1 MSGESPPFQE
11 PAPEEIL
18 VGGEGWSGDGFL
30 AAPSLPAPLPQ
41 EERGAKRGA
50 FSQEG
55 KQLNQ
60 SRAKSKSTAS
70 DWQKLQN
77 DIAQSVAKREARA
90 RQKPAIHYP
99 EELPVS
105 QRADEIEALIRAHQ
119 VVIVCGETGS
129 GKTTQLPKI
138 CLAAGRGEAGLI
150 GHTQPRRMAARAVAT
165 RLAEE
170 LKTPLGSGLNA
181 AVGFKVRFTD
191 HTQPDAYIKLMTD
204 GILLAEAQHDPWLS
218 HYDTIIVDEAHERSL
233 NIDFLLG
240 YLKQLL
246 LKRPDLKLIITSAT
260 LDADRFS
267 RHFGTESSPAP
278 VIEVSGR
285 TYPVEIRCRPLG
297 RENDVG
303 EDADDEEGME
313 DAIADTVEELWR
325 GGSGDILVFLPGE
338 REIRETADVL
348 RRALQQRPY
357 ASRMEIL
364 PLYARLS
371 VSDQQR
377 IFSKSDGRRIV
388 LSTNVA
394 ETSLTVPGIRY
405 VIDTGLARVKR
416 YSLRNKTTLLRIE
429 KISRAAA
436 NQRAGRCGRIEAGVC
451 VRLYGEEDFQARPE
465 YTDPEILRSSL
476 ASVILQMA
484 ALKLGQAEF
493 FPFVDAPGSRAIADG
508 YQLLRELDAMDV
520 DGTLTSTG
528 RELSRLPLDPRIG
541 RIVLMAR
548 EKACLPEALVIASAL
563 AVPDARERPLDKQQA
578 ADQAHL
584 HFRDERSDFLSL
596 VALWEFFAGLN
607 EEKLSHRKTVERCRA
622 QFVNYL
628 RCREWRDVHKQ
639 LVNSLKEANW
649 QWDEALPKTCTTER
663 YRALHEALLTG
674 LLSNIGTK
682 ADESDEYLGARG
694 IRFFVHP
701 GSGVKKSGRWILA
714 AELTETSRLY
724 ARCVA
729 RIEPEWIEA
738 IAGDRVN
745 KNYFDPHWD
754 EKRGEVT
761 GFERVQ
767 LYGLTLVARRQV
779 SFSRVDPKAAHEVF
793 VREALVPG
801 KLRTKGAFLTHNQQ
815 LIDDVAELEH
825 KARRQDVL
833 VDDETMAAFYFERV
847 PPEVNSLASFER
859 WREKNERSDP
869 QRLFL
874 TRELLMRH
882 AARWVTEDLF
892 PEFFEVQSN
901 ALPLKYRFEPEHS
914 LDGLT
919 LTVPLTLLNQI
930 DAARMSWLV
939 PGMVRDK
946 ITWYFKALPKAQRNR
961 LVPLPESVT
970 GFLEAMPFGEL
981 FLSKALCVWY
991 EKNYGGTLDTASW
1004 KDEDLPQ
1011 HLRMSYEV
1019 IDAEGTLLSQSRDL
1033 SKLQQELKEMAQ
1045 VSLSAGAS
1053 EKHGQSL
1060 EKRGL
1065 VCWDFGTL
1073 PETLALTHQGQKL
1086 IAYPALVDEENSVA
1100 LLLRDT
1106 QEIALQDTR
1115 AGIVRLIRLALKDLL
1130 TRWEKQPPGFQ
1141 QPALQL
1147 KPLIPTDR
1155 LLTDILNAVCDRAFI
1170 GDDPLPRNEKA
1181 FNDQVK
1187 RARTR
1192 FAAVA
1197 ESAFR
1202 LLGEIAAEHQQ
1213 LTGRMN
1219 GASSAFSR
1227 LIQELKAQRDT
1238 LLYPGFFSETPW
1250 PQLAHLPRYLKAMD
1264 RRLAKYPERVA
1275 RDQKH
1280 GAQMLV
1286 YWQRYQE
1293 RWARDKKERVHHPQL
1308 EAYRWLLEELRVSLF
1323 AQELKTLMP
1332 VSFQRVEKA
1341 WAALITLRSD
1351 P

>member
-1 MSGESPPFQE
+1 VFLSLHEQLSKTLSRDRYRLEARLRRMSKSSLPPRGGGC
-11 PAPEEIL
+11 PE
-18 VGGEGWSGDGFL
+18 GAGEGERQTFD
-30 AAPSLPAPLPQ
+30 PSPPAPLPQ
-41 EERGAKRGA
+41 GERGVKNKN
-50 FSQEG
+50 E
-55 KQLNQ
+55 
-60 SRAKSKSTAS
+60 TP
-70 DWQKLQN
+70 DWKKLQN
-77 DIAQSVAKREARA
+77 EIAQSIAKREVRA
-90 RQKPAIHYP
+90 RQKPAFSYP

-105 QRADEIEALIRAHQ
+105 QRAGEIEALIRAHQ

-165 RLAEE
+165 RIADE
-170 LKTPLGSGLNA
+170 LKTPLGDA
-181 AVGFKVRFTD
+181 IGFKVRFTD
-191 HTQPDAYIKLMTD
+191 HTRPDAYIKLMTD

-246 LKRPDLKLIITSAT
+246 AKRPDLKLIITSAT
-260 LDADRFS
+260 LDANRFA
-267 RHFGTESSPAP
+267 RHFGTETSPAP
-278 VIEVSGR
+278 IIEVSGR
-285 TYPVEIRCRPLG
+285 TYPVDIRYRPLG

-348 RRALQQRPY
+348 RRALQRRPY
-357 ASRMEIL
+357 ASRLEIL

-371 VSDQQR
+371 VAEQQR
-377 IFSKSDGRRIV
+377 IFSRSDGRRIV

-405 VIDTGLARVKR
+405 VIDAGLARIKR

-429 KISRAAA
+429 KISQAAA
-436 NQRAGRCGRIEAGVC
+436 NQRAGRCGRIEAGIC
-451 VRLYGEEDFQARPE
+451 VRLYSEEDFHARPE

-484 ALKLGQAEF
+484 ALKLGEAES
-493 FPFVDAPGSRAIADG
+493 FPFVDAPGSRAITDG
-508 YQLLRELDAMDV
+508 HQLLRELGAMDA
-520 DGTLTSTG
+520 DGRLTPTG
-528 RELSRLPLDPRIG
+528 KELSRLPLDPRIG
-541 RIVLMAR
+541 RIVLAAR
-548 EKACLPEALVIASAL
+548 EKNCLPEALVIASAL
-563 AVPDARERPLDKQQA
+563 SVPDARERPLDKQQA

-596 VALWEFFAGLN
+596 VTLWEFFTGLN

-628 RCREWRDVHKQ
+628 RLREWRDVHQQ
-639 LVNSLKEANW
+639 LVNTLKEEKW
-649 QWDEALPKTCTTER
+649 QWNEALPKTCTPER

-682 ADESDEYLGARG
+682 SDEGDEYLGARG
-694 IRFFVHP
+694 NRFFAHP
-701 GSGVKKSGRWILA
+701 GSGVKKGGRWLLA

-729 RIEPEWIEA
+729 KIEPEWIEA
-738 IAGDRVN
+738 VAGDRVN
-745 KNYFDPHWD
+745 RDYFNPGWD

-767 LYGLTLVARRQV
+767 LYGLTLVARRPV

-801 KLRTKGAFLTHNQQ
+801 NLRTKGKFLAHNRK
-815 LIDDVAELEH
+815 LIDEVAELEH

-833 VDDETMAAFYFERV
+833 VDDEAIAAFYFERV
-847 PPEVNSLASFER
+847 PVEVNSLASFER
-859 WREKNERSDP
+859 WREESERHDP

-892 PEFFEVQSN
+892 PETLEVQGN
-901 ALPLKYRFEPEHS
+901 ALPLTYRFEPEHP

-946 ITWYFKALPKAQRNR
+946 ITWHFKALPKAQRNR
-961 LVPLPESVT
+961 LVPLPEAVT
-970 GFLEAMPFGEL
+970 AFLEAVPFGESS
-981 FLSKALCVWY
+981 LSNVLCAWY
-991 EKNYGGTLDTASW
+991 EKNYGGKLDTSSW
-1004 KDEDLPQ
+1004 KEEDLPP
-1011 HLRMSYEV
+1011 HLRVSYEV
-1019 IDAEGTLLSQSRDL
+1019 TDADGTLLAQSRDL
-1033 SKLQQELKEMAQ
+1033 LTLRQELKEMAQ
-1045 VSLSAGAS
+1045 VSLRASANEDHGPS
-1053 EKHGQSL
+1053 LEKHGL
-1060 EKRGL
+1060 TR
-1065 VCWDFGTL
+1065 WDFGEL

-1086 IAYPALVDEENSVA
+1086 TAYPALVDEGDAVA

-1106 QEIALQDTR
+1106 PEAALQDTR
-1115 AGIVRLIRLALKDLL
+1115 AGIVRLIRLSLKDLL
-1130 TRWEKQPPGFQ
+1130 ARWEKQPPGFQ

-1155 LLTDILNAVCDRAFI
+1155 LLEDILNAVCDRAFI

-1181 FNDQVK
+1181 FNEQVK

-1202 LLGEIAAEHQQ
+1202 LLGDIAAEHQQ

-1219 GASSAFSR
+1219 SVHGALSR
-1227 LIQELKAQRDT
+1227 LVQELKAQRDA
-1238 LLYPGFFSETPW
+1238 LLYPGFFSATPW
-1250 PQLAHLPRYLKAMD
+1250 PQLTHLPRYIKAMD
-1264 RRLAKYPERVA
+1264 RRLAKYPERMA

-1280 GAQMLV
+1280 GAQLLA
-1286 YWQRYQE
+1286 YWQHYQE
-1293 RWARDKKERVHHPQL
+1293 QLARDKKERKERNPQL

-1323 AQELKTLMP
+1323 AQELKTPIP

-1341 WAALITLRSD
+1341 RAAIRD
-1351 P
+1351 

>member
-1 MSGESPPFQE
+1 VRESLLEQLPKTLSRDRYRFETRLRRMSGESPPFQ
-11 PAPEEIL
+11 
-18 VGGEGWSGDGFL
+18 G
-30 AAPSLPAPLPQ
+30 
-41 EERGAKRGA
+41 ERGAKCDA
-50 FSQEG
+50 
-55 KQLNQ
+55 L
-60 SRAKSKSTAS
+60 A
-70 DWQKLQN
+70 WQKLQN
-77 DIAQSVAKREARA
+77 DIAQSVAKREARS
-90 RQKPAIHYP
+90 RQKPAISYP

-105 QRADEIEALIRAHQ
+105 QRAEDIGVLIRAHQ

-165 RLAEE
+165 RIAEE

-191 HTQPDAYIKLMTD
+191 HTRPEAYIKLMTD

-246 LKRPDLKLIITSAT
+246 VKRPDLKLIITSAT
-260 LDADRFS
+260 LDADRFA
-267 RHFGTESSPAP
+267 RHFGSETTPAP

-285 TYPVEIRCRPLG
+285 TYPVDIRYRPLG

-313 DAIADTVEELWR
+313 DAVADTVEELWR

-348 RRALQQRPY
+348 RRALRQRPY
-357 ASRMEIL
+357 AAQMEIL

-371 VSDQQR
+371 VGDQQR
-377 IFSKSDGRRIV
+377 IFSKSNGRRIV

-405 VIDTGLARVKR
+405 VIDTGLARIKR

-429 KISRAAA
+429 KISQAAA
-436 NQRAGRCGRIEAGVC
+436 NQRAGRCGRIEAGIC
-451 VRLYGEEDFQARPE
+451 VRLYGEEDFLARPE

-484 ALKLGQAEF
+484 ALKLGQAES
-493 FPFVDAPGSRAIADG
+493 FPFVDAPGPRAIVDG
-508 YQLLRELDAMDV
+508 YQLLRELDAMDAA
-520 DGTLTSTG
+520 GSLTSIG
-528 RELSRLPLDPRIG
+528 HELARLPLDPRIG
-541 RIVLMAR
+541 RIVLAAR
-548 EKACLPEALVIASAL
+548 EKNCLPEALIIASAL
-563 AVPDARERPLDKQQA
+563 AVSDARERPLDKQQA

-584 HFRDERSDFLSL
+584 RFRDERSDFLSL
-596 VALWEFFAGLN
+596 VALWEFFTGLN

-628 RCREWRDVHKQ
+628 RLREWRDVHQQ
-639 LVNSLKEANW
+639 LVNTLQEAKW
-649 QWDEALPKTCTTER
+649 QWNEALPPTITPER

-674 LLSNIGTK
+674 LLSNIGTIG
-682 ADESDEYLGARG
+682 DESDGYLGARG

-701 GSGVKKSGRWILA
+701 GSGVKKGGRWLLA

-729 RIEPEWIEA
+729 KIEPEWIEA
-738 IAGDRVN
+738 TAGDRVN
-745 KNYFDPHWD
+745 RDYFDPRWD

-767 LYGLTLVARRQV
+767 LYGLTLVARRPV
-779 SFSRVDPKAAHEVF
+779 SFSRVDPRAAYEVF

-801 KLRTKGAFLTHNQQ
+801 SLRTKGKFLAHNRQ
-815 LIDDVAELEH
+815 LIDEVTELEH

-833 VDDETMAAFYFERV
+833 VDDDTIAAFYFERV
-847 PPEVNSLASFER
+847 PGEVNSLASFER
-859 WREKNERSDP
+859 WRDENERREP
-869 QRLFL
+869 QGLFL

-892 PEFFEVQSN
+892 PETLDVQGN
-901 ALPLKYRFEPEHS
+901 ALPLKYRFEPEHP

-919 LTVPLTLLNQI
+919 LTVPLTLLNQL
-930 DAARMSWLV
+930 DTARLSWLV

-961 LVPLPESVT
+961 LVPLPETVT
-970 GFLEAMPFGEL
+970 AFLEAMPFGERSL
-981 FLSKALCVWY
+981 PEALCAWF
-991 EKNYGGTLDTASW
+991 EKNYGGTLDTSGW
-1004 KDEDLPQ
+1004 KNDDLPL
-1011 HLRMSYEV
+1011 HLRVSHDV
-1019 IDAEGTLLSQSRDL
+1019 IDADGNLLAQSRDL
-1033 SKLQQELKEMAQ
+1033 SRLRKELKEMAQ
-1045 VSLSAGAS
+1045 VSLRADAS
-1053 EKHGQSL
+1053 EGPSLEKHG
-1060 EKRGL
+1060 L
-1065 VCWDFGTL
+1065 VRWDFGEL
-1073 PETLALTHQGQKL
+1073 PETLALTRQGQKL
-1086 IAYPALVDEENSVA
+1086 VAYPALVDEGDSVA

-1106 QEIALQDTR
+1106 AEAALLDTR

-1155 LLTDILNAVCDRAFI
+1155 LLADILDAVCDRAFI
-1170 GDDPLPRNEKA
+1170 GDDPLPRNEKT
-1181 FNDQVK
+1181 FNEQVK

-1213 LTGRMN
+1213 LTTRMN
-1219 GASSAFSR
+1219 SASGTLSR
-1227 LIQELKAQRDT
+1227 LVQELKAQRDA
-1238 LLYPGFFSETPW
+1238 LLYPGFFSATPW
-1250 PQLAHLPRYLKAMD
+1250 PQLTHLPRYLKAVD
-1264 RRLAKYPERVA
+1264 RRLAKYPDRVA

-1280 GAQMLV
+1280 GAQV
-1286 YWQRYQE
+1286 QSYWQQYQE
-1293 RWARDKKERVHHPQL
+1293 RLARDRKEHIRHPQL

-1323 AQELKTLMP
+1323 AQELKTPVP

-1341 WAALITLRSD
+1341 WTALEKK

>member
-1 MSGESPPFQE
+1 MRRIRQDK
-11 PAPEEIL
+11 PADL
-18 VGGEGWSGDGFL
+18 
-30 AAPSLPAPLPQ
+30 
-41 EERGAKRGA
+41 
-50 FSQEG
+50 
-55 KQLNQ
+55 
-60 SRAKSKSTAS
+60 
-70 DWQKLQN
+70 QKLQN
-77 DIAQSVAKREARA
+77 EIAQSAAKRETRA
-90 RQKPAIHYP
+90 RQKPTFHYP
-99 EELPVS
+99 EALPVS
-105 QRADEIEALIRAHQ
+105 QRAGEIEALIRAHQ

-165 RLAEE
+165 RIAEE
-170 LKTPLGSGLNA
+170 LNTPLGE

-191 HTQPDAYIKLMTD
+191 NTRPEAYIKLMTD

-246 LKRPDLKLIITSAT
+246 AKRPDLKLIITSAT
-260 LDADRFS
+260 LDADRFA
-267 RHFGTESSPAP
+267 RHFGTATSPAP
-278 VIEVSGR
+278 IVEVSGR
-285 TYPVEIRCRPLG
+285 TYPVDIRYRPLG
-297 RENDVG
+297 RESDVG
-303 EDADDEEGME
+303 ENADDEEGME

-325 GGSGDILVFLPGE
+325 AGSGDILVFLPGE

-357 ASRMEIL
+357 SSRMELL

-371 VSDQQR
+371 VGDQQR
-377 IFSKSDGRRIV
+377 IFSKSEGRRIV

-405 VIDTGLARVKR
+405 VIDAGLARVKR

-429 KISRAAA
+429 KISQAAA
-436 NQRAGRCGRIEAGVC
+436 NQRAGRCGRIEAGIC
-451 VRLYGEEDFQARPE
+451 VRLYSEEDFQTRPE

-476 ASVILQMA
+476 ASVILQMV
-484 ALKLGQAEF
+484 ALKLGQAES

-508 YQLLRELDAMDV
+508 YQLLRELGAVEV
-520 DGTLTSTG
+520 DGSLTPTG
-528 RELSRLPLDPRIG
+528 YELARLPLDPRIG
-541 RIVLMAR
+541 RIVLAAR
-548 EKACLPEALVIASAL
+548 EKNCLPEALVIASAL
-563 AVPDARERPLDKQQA
+563 SVPDARERPLDKQQA

-584 HFRDERSDFLSL
+584 RFRDERSDFLSL
-596 VALWEFFAGLN
+596 VTLWEFFIGLS

-622 QFVNYL
+622 QFVNHL
-628 RCREWRDVHKQ
+628 RLREWRDVHQQ
-639 LVNSLKEANW
+639 LVNTLKEAKW
-649 QWDEALPKTCTTER
+649 QWDEALPKASTPER

-682 ADESDEYLGARG
+682 SDESDDYLGARG
-694 IRFFVHP
+694 VRFFAHP
-701 GSGVKKSGRWILA
+701 GSGVKKGGRWLLA

-729 RIEPEWIEA
+729 KIEPEWIEA
-738 IAGDRVN
+738 VAADRVN
-745 KNYFDPHWD
+745 RDYFNPSWD

-767 LYGLTLVARRQV
+767 LYGLTLVARRPV
-779 SFSRVDPKAAHEVF
+779 SFSRVDPQAAHEVF

-801 KLRTKGAFLTHNQQ
+801 NLRTKGAFLAHNRQ
-815 LIDDVAELEH
+815 LIEDVTELEH

-847 PPEVNSLASFER
+847 PNEVNSLASFER
-859 WREKNERSDP
+859 WREESERREP

-892 PEFFEVQSN
+892 PETFEVQGN
-901 ALPLKYRFEPEHS
+901 ALPLKYRFEPEHP

-919 LTVPLTLLNQI
+919 LTAPLTLLNQI

-961 LVPLPESVT
+961 LVPLPEAVT
-970 GFLEAMPFGEL
+970 AFLEAMPFGESS
-981 FLSKALCVWY
+981 LSAALSAWF
-991 EKNYGGTLDTASW
+991 EKTYGGALDTSGW
-1004 KDEDLPQ
+1004 KDEDLPP
-1011 HLRMSYEV
+1011 HLRVSYEV
-1019 IDAEGTLLSQSRDL
+1019 IDADGALLAQSRDL
-1033 SKLQQELKEMAQ
+1033 LRLRQELKEMAQ
-1045 VSLSAGAS
+1045 VSLRAGVS
-1053 EKHGQSL
+1053 EKHGPSL
-1060 EKRGL
+1060 EKHGL
-1065 VCWDFGTL
+1065 THWNFGEL
-1073 PETLALTHQGQKL
+1073 PEALAFTNQGQKL
-1086 IAYPALVDEENSVA
+1086 TAYPALVDEGNSVA

-1106 QEIALQDTR
+1106 QEAALQDTR
-1115 AGIVRLIRLALKDLL
+1115 VGIVRLIRLALKDLL
-1130 TRWEKQPPGFQ
+1130 ARWEKQPPGFQ

-1155 LLTDILNAVCDRAFI
+1155 LLTDILDAVCDRAFI
-1170 GDDPLPRNEKA
+1170 GDDALPRNEKA
-1181 FNDQVK
+1181 FNEQVK

-1202 LLGEIAAEHQQ
+1202 LLAEIAAEHQQ

-1219 GASSAFSR
+1219 SASGALSR
-1227 LIQELKAQRDT
+1227 LVQELKAQRDA
-1238 LLYPGFFSETPW
+1238 LLYPGFFSATPW
-1250 PQLAHLPRYLKAMD
+1250 AQLTHLPRYLKAMD

-1280 GAQMLV
+1280 GAQLLV
-1286 YWQRYQE
+1286 YWQQYQE
-1293 RWARDKKERVHHPQL
+1293 RLARDKKERVHDSQI

-1323 AQELKTLMP
+1323 AQELKTPMP

-1341 WAALITLRSD
+1341 WAAVEKKR
-1351 P
+1351 